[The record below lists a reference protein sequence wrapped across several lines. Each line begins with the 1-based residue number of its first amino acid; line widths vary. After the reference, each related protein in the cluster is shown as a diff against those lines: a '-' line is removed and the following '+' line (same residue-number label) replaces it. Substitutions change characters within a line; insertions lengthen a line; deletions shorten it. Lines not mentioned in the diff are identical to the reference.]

1 MEFAKLRH
9 IVAVADTGSFSRA
22 AEELNLTQPAL
33 SRSVAAF
40 EVYHG
45 VQLFDRGR
53 SGVTPTAGGKM
64 VVEQARAILSATGDL
79 ERSLCLY
86 SKGEAGRIEFG
97 LGPLLASLLLPTLSR
112 ALLRSHPS
120 LQLFTLTKPADQLLV
135 DLMNDNIEMI
145 FGNSW
150 HVSQLPNVINEPIGT
165 LKLAMIVRS
174 DHELA
179 GRADLS
185 MHDLLGFPVA
195 SAVELPSGGLAGSGG
210 AFICDNFHILRE
222 TVLGTDCVWLS
233 TPAFVA
239 DELREG
245 RMAVLDIIDLWPAQ
259 ADICMVFRQG
269 RTRSPIAS
277 AITEQVREILTDLE
291 GRV

>member
-1 MEFAKLRH
+1 MEYAKLRH
-9 IVAVADTGSFSRA
+9 IIAVARAGSFSRA

-33 SRSVAAF
+33 SRSVATF
-40 EVYHG
+40 EIYHG
-45 VQLFDRGR
+45 VRLFDRER
-53 SGVTPTAGGKM
+53 SGVTLTAGGKM

-79 ERSLCLY
+79 ERNLRLY
-86 SKGEAGRIEFG
+86 STGEAGRIEFG
-97 LGPLLASLLLPTLSR
+97 LGPLLASLLLPALSR
-112 ALLRSHPS
+112 SLLRSRPN

-135 DLMNDNIEMI
+135 ELMNDNIEMI

-150 HVSQLPNVINEPIGT
+150 HVSQFPNVINEPIGT
-165 LKLAMIVRS
+165 LKLAMIVRA
-174 DHELA
+174 DHVLA

-195 SAVELPSGGLAGSGG
+195 SAVELPSGGLVGSSG

-222 TVLGTDCVWLS
+222 TVLDTDCVWLS

-245 RMAVLDIIDLWPAQ
+245 RMAVLDIADLWPAQ
-259 ADICMVFRQG
+259 TDICMVFRQG

-277 AITEQVREILTDLE
+277 AITEQVREILAAIE